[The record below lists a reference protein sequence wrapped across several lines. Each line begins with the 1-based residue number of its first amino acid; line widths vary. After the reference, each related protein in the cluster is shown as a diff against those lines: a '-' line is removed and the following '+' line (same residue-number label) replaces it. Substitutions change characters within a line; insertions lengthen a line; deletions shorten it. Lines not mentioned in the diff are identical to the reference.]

1 MNKLTPQETEL
12 KEQLKS
18 LLNNDQLS
26 NREQQLLQAALN
38 SVDEGVY
45 YNRVVFDLKNELSSL
60 ILEGGASESVVNFM
74 SELSR
79 LEPTSGPSSIWNR
92 LIKR

>member
-1 MNKLTPQETEL
+1 MNQLTPQETKL

-38 SVDEGVY
+38 SVDEGAY
-45 YNRVVFDLKNELSSL
+45 YNRVVFNLKKELSSL
-60 ILEGGASESVVNFM
+60 ILEGGASDSVVSFM

-79 LEPTSGPSSIWNR
+79 REPNSGPSSIWNR